1 MKSNL
6 QVAIDGPASAG
17 KSTVAKKVAHLL
29 DYVYCD
35 TGAMYRAVTWAA
47 LQQKVPLD
55 NDAALKELLTNLKIV
70 FKPADD
76 GQKVFVDGE
85 DVTAAIRM
93 PEISKNVSL
102 VAAQISVREALT
114 KKQQE
119 LALDGGIVMDG
130 RDIGTTVLP
139 DAEVKIFLVA
149 SVKERALRRFREDQ
163 AKEIKVDLSELE
175 KEIALRDK
183 KDSTRLISPLV
194 QAKDAIKVDTTSLTI
209 EQVVAK
215 IMEIIKKTTK
225 LTQKK

>member
-163 AKEIKVDLSELE
+163 AKGIKVDLSELE